1 MNLSGTGLLFD
12 GRFFF
17 FLITVSIVTNH
28 ILKHMY
34 GIYKTGIDE
43 PICREGIEMQM

>member
-1 MNLSGTGLLFD
+1 MKLSGSGLLFD

-17 FLITVSIVTNH
+17 FLIAVSIVTNR

-43 PICREGIEMQM
+43 HICREGIEMQM